1 MTSFAVDPSK
11 AKVTNTQNPYD
22 FGGVQVRKFY

>member
-1 MTSFAVDPSK
+1 MQSFSLDPNQ

-22 FGGVQVRKFY
+22 FGNVQVSE